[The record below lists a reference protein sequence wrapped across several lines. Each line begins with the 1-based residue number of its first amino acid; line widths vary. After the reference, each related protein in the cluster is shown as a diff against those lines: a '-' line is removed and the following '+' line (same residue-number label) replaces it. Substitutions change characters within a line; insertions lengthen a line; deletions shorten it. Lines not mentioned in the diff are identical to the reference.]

1 MSNEPVVMQVYCRVE
16 VLVRDPAAVA
26 ERAVRELTAA
36 DIDWSAEP
44 DTLDEAV
51 AELRTDLP
59 RALGSLLDPDRMLV
73 DVSGVEFR
81 GGYLW
86 VEPGAPS
93 PRFLP
98 GFADP
103 EER

>member
-1 MSNEPVVMQVYCRVE
+1 MQVYCRVE
-16 VLVRDPAAVA
+16 VLVRAPAAVA
-26 ERAVRELTAA
+26 ERAVRELTGA

-44 DTLDEAV
+44 DTLAEAV

-59 RALGSLLDPDRMLV
+59 QALGSLLDPHRMLS

-81 GGYLW
+81 GGHLW

-98 GFADP
+98 GFVEPD
-103 EER
+103 ER

>member
-16 VLVRDPAAVA
+16 VLVRDPAAVG
-26 ERAVRELTAA
+26 ELAVRELTEA
-36 DIDWSAEP
+36 DLDWSAEP

-59 RALGSLLDPDRMLV
+59 QALGSVLVPHRMLP
-73 DVSGVEFR
+73 DVPGVEFR
-81 GGYLW
+81 GAHLW
-86 VEPGAPS
+86 VEHGGPS

-98 GFADP
+98 GFVDP